1 MIPSTELRLKTM
13 MRALTE
19 SILPALDPKDSL
31 AQEQAGLLM
40 GHINALLQ
48 QAGQEP
54 VVDAEEQSALAELAH
69 FLLSVAEGGAQTTAA
84 IKALQGALNAGDV
97 AAISLATERLIASP
111 DGTEAFKSA
120 AWEPVLKYSKDA
132 AARGQAW
139 FKPMGF

>member
-1 MIPSTELRLKTM
+1 MS
-13 MRALTE
+13 E

-54 VVDAEEQSALAELAH
+54 NVNAEERQAMVDLAQ
-69 FLLSVAEGGAQTTAA
+69 FLLSVADGGSETERSKERLAA
-84 IKALQGALNAGDV
+84 ALENGSDV
-97 AAISLATERLIASP
+97 EISLATERLIAAA
-111 DGTEAFKSA
+111 DATRAFKDA
-120 AWEPVLKYSKDA
+120 AWAPILKYSKEA
-132 AARGQAW
+132 AARGQQW